1 MKLLMENWRQYLTE
15 EEMRLEIMKY
25 LEENS
30 IVLSEEQLEEAMP
43 RWMKKLGTGM
53 ALAGA
58 LSGVGQS
65 AQAGVGDWFGGR
77 KAPETH
83 QTQEAPKEGLSEDGK
98 SFTAKSILGSVI
110 QHAQEIADK
119 DARVGLLEAGA
130 VDSYNDAAITSRTI
144 VGDYLYSTATA
155 Q

>member
-30 IVLSEEQLEEAMP
+30 IVLTEEQLEEAMP

-65 AQAGVGDWFGGR
+65 AQAGVGDWFGGS

-98 SFTAKSILGSVI
+98 SFTAKLKLADNVQQSME
-110 QHAQEIADK
+110 HA
-119 DARVGLLEAGA
+119 
-130 VDSYNDAAITSRTI
+130 DAAAKDGLGKPGSITSRTH
-144 VGDYLYSTATA
+144 VGDYVYSTFTA
-155 Q
+155 H